1 MRPALSSIKSHLASA
16 VAAVALVLITPS
28 GALAQCPQTS
38 LADIEDEVTCPV
50 CGVPLE
56 LATEAPQAQ
65 RERAFIIER
74 IERCQSK
81 EEIKAA
87 LVAQFGEGVLATP
100 DGEGFDLAAYLVPVL
115 AALAGLATLGF
126 AAFRWRRRRPSAA
139 PAAASGPEPPSKEDS
154 DRVDRDLERYDL

>member
-1 MRPALSSIKSHLASA
+1 MR
-16 VAAVALVLITPS
+16 LVLPS
-28 GALAQCPQTS
+28 IATFLAAFGLALAAPAAAPAQCPQTS

-65 RERAFIIER
+65 RQREFIIDR

-100 DGEGFDLAAYLVPVL
+100 DDEGIDLAVIVL
-115 AALAGLATLGF
+115 PALAVILGVGGVAF
-126 AAFRWRRRRPSAA
+126 AAVRWRRRRAA
-139 PAAASGPEPPSKEDS
+139 KGPASGDGPEPPSKGDS
-154 DRVDRDLERYDL
+154 ARLERDLGRYEL

>member
-1 MRPALSSIKSHLASA
+1 MRPPMPSRSALLTSL
-16 VAAVALVLITPS
+16 VAALALILAVPAA
-28 GALAQCPQTS
+28 ALAQCPQTS

-65 RERAFIIER
+65 RQRQFIVER

-87 LVAQFGEGVLATP
+87 LVAEFGEEVLATP
-100 DGEGFDLAAYLVPVL
+100 DDEGFDLAAYVVPVL
-115 AALAGLATLGF
+115 AVLAGLAVIILAALG
-126 AAFRWRRRRPSAA
+126 WRRSRAA
-139 PAAASGPEPPSKEDS
+139 TGRTDPPAPSKEDAA
-154 DRVDRDLERYDL
+154 RLDRDLERYEL

>member
-1 MRPALSSIKSHLASA
+1 MRLALPPTVTFL
-16 VAAVALVLITPS
+16 AAVALALAAPGV
-28 GALAQCPQTS
+28 ALAQCPQTS

-65 RERAFIIER
+65 RQRDFIVDR

-100 DGEGFDLAAYLVPVL
+100 DDEGIDLAVIVL
-115 AALAGLATLGF
+115 PGLAVVLGAGGVAF
-126 AAFRWRRRRPSAA
+126 AAVRWRRRRAA
-139 PAAASGPEPPSKEDS
+139 TGPAVEGGRGPPSEPDS
-154 DRVDRDLERYDL
+154 ARLERDLERYDL

>member
-1 MRPALSSIKSHLASA
+1 MSSRSAALTSLLCALALL
-16 VAAVALVLITPS
+16 AAAPVT
-28 GALAQCPQTS
+28 ALAQCPQTS

-65 RERAFIIER
+65 RQRQFIVER

-87 LVAQFGEGVLATP
+87 LVAQFGEEVLATP
-100 DGEGFDLAAYLVPVL
+100 DDEGFDLAAYIVP
-115 AALAGLATLGF
+115 GLAVVGGAAAIAF
-126 AAFRWRRRRPSAA
+126 AAVRWRRARGAGGAAAGDPSRPS
-139 PAAASGPEPPSKEDS
+139 SKD
-154 DRVDRDLERYDL
+154 DDARLNRDLERYEL